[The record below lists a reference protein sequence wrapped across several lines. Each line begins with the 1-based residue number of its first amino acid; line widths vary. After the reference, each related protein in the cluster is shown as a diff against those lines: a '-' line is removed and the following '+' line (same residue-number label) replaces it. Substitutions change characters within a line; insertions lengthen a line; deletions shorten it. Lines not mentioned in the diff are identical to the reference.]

1 MTEITQA
8 QIFEF
13 LVLGAGLGYFIGIMR
28 GMIRAIK
35 FVIDP
40 RRERGLLGYGYWMA
54 DFMEQFAIKTWGQ
67 PEEYEKSHKG
77 E

>member
-8 QIFEF
+8 QILEF
-13 LVLGAGLGYFIGIMR
+13 LVLGGLGYFIGIMR

-40 RRERGLLGYGYWMA
+40 RRERGLFGYGYWMA
-54 DFMEQFAIKTWGQ
+54 DFMEEFALKTYGP
-67 PEEYEKSHKG
+67 PEEYEKTHKN